1 MADPSS
7 VMLDFLLA
15 LKNESVAAGLRAEG
29 AAEETIRV
37 ADQAE
42 LAVAV
47 GTLIKATRLLHDRA
61 LQVGKLGH
69 AIIGLLLTPQYL
81 IRARQF
87 TSRRQT
93 YGVQVSIMGR
103 RSLTRI

>member
-15 LKNESVAAGLRAEG
+15 LQNESVAAGLRAEG

-42 LAVAV
+42 PAVAV
-47 GTLIKATRLLHDRA
+47 GTLIKATQLLHDRA
-61 LQVGKLGH
+61 SKL
-69 AIIGLLLTPQYL
+69 
-81 IRARQF
+81 
-87 TSRRQT
+87 
-93 YGVQVSIMGR
+93 
-103 RSLTRI
+103 RSSDTL

>member
-1 MADPSS
+1 MADPSF

-15 LKNESVAAGLRAEG
+15 LKNEAVAAGVRAEG
-29 AAEETIRV
+29 AAEKTIRV

-61 LQVGKLGH
+61 LQGEKLGH
-69 AIIGLLLTPQYL
+69 AVISLATDASVSDSNPTVQST
-81 IRARQF
+81 RQMQGC
-87 TSRRQT
+87 SNC
-93 YGVQVSIMGR
+93 
-103 RSLTRI
+103 RSWAAVR

>member
-42 LAVAV
+42 LAAAV
-47 GTLIKATRLLHDRA
+47 GTLIKATRSC
-61 LQVGKLGH
+61 LQVEKLGH

>member
-61 LQVGKLGH
+61 SKL
-69 AIIGLLLTPQYL
+69 
-81 IRARQF
+81 
-87 TSRRQT
+87 
-93 YGVQVSIMGR
+93 
-103 RSLTRI
+103 RSSDTL